1 MAKSVDASDEWDYL
15 LQSGIGADAVAY
27 RRSSY
32 LQTNFILAGL
42 LATIVFGNLASARLF
57 DLTDGTTTCPCF
69 DLTDGTTTC
78 PVSAL
83 DITAPC
89 TKTLPQYEKS
99 VMALSAQFF
108 FYATGYLCLPMMLSI
123 ISMCTVADFSLKF
136 ITDEKDVNL
145 FLTIFRRVLHV
156 DVFGLIIVFEF
167 LGMHFGSLMLF
178 HMNFSAS
185 AWLLVGFS
193 LTFLVVFIYMIEMK
207 KQFKNALFK
216 RRTDASLSP

>member
-1 MAKSVDASDEWDYL
+1 ML
-15 LQSGIGADAVAY
+15 
-27 RRSSY
+27 
-32 LQTNFILAGL
+32 
-42 LATIVFGNLASARLF
+42 
-57 DLTDGTTTCPCF
+57 
-69 DLTDGTTTC
+69 
-78 PVSAL
+78 
-83 DITAPC
+83 
-89 TKTLPQYEKS
+89 
-99 VMALSAQFF
+99 
-108 FYATGYLCLPMMLSI
+108 LSI

-136 ITDEKDVNL
+136 ITDEKDVKL

-156 DVFGLIIVFEF
+156 DVFGFIIVFEL